1 MRTRGL
7 RLPSR
12 AWRSW
17 KAAWQRGRGPR
28 MVPHALAWQLLMSFG
43 SRRKQGISEVAGAG
57 ARSGWCARGGWQ
69 VRAGRVAG
77 VCAGQVAGARARSC
91 F

>member
-1 MRTRGL
+1 
-7 RLPSR
+7 
-12 AWRSW
+12 
-17 KAAWQRGRGPR
+17 

-57 ARSGWCARGGWQ
+57 ARSGWQ

-77 VCAGQVAGARARSC
+77 ACGAGGRCVCRAGGRCARALLLLGCGRRLLWPAC
-91 F
+91 GECLVKAQCV